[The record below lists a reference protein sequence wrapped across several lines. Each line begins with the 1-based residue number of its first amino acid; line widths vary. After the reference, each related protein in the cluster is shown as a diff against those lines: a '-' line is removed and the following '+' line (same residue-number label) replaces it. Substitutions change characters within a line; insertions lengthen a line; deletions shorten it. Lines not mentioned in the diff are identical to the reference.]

1 MGDTATTGYRS
12 IATREVLIW
21 GLAALVN
28 KLPIAMA
35 PLAFVFLAREL
46 PGGYALGA
54 TLAAVWVIAEVVGAP
69 LLGMWFSARHARAH
83 LGFGLGLG
91 AVSYAV
97 LAYGQSLPT
106 WVLFAVTFLSGFG
119 PAASPGGMRALLTNL
134 VPERD
139 APKVLSAEVVLNGL
153 VWAAA
158 PALVAV
164 LALQAGPG
172 VPMALGAA
180 LNVAAIVLV
189 CCLPKLTVTEDEES
203 RPRAGSRVR
212 TLMSAWPIYLTAA
225 ASMAMVSTMELV
237 LPALLES
244 KGMPVAAVAPL
255 LVVFWVSSVVGGFLY
270 GRRTWPGTVRAQGF
284 VVLLIT
290 ITALSLVAVV
300 PGVVAIGMTLAV
312 GGVFQSC
319 VLVTRNLSLRERL
332 PTASHTAGY
341 AIMYATTGVGYSIVA
356 VTAALVMAYASPT
369 IAILGGGAISVI
381 IALASGFAERGGVT
395 TVPRGKPVPSEE

>member
-1 MGDTATTGYRS
+1 MSDTATVGYRS
-12 IATREVLIW
+12 IATREVLVW
-21 GLAALVN
+21 GLAALAN

-46 PGGYALGA
+46 PGGYTLGA

-69 LLGMWFSARHARAH
+69 LLGMWFSPRHARIH
-83 LGFGLGLG
+83 LGCGLGLG

-97 LAYGQSLPT
+97 LGFGQSLPT
-106 WVLFAVTFLSGFG
+106 WLLFAVTFLSGFG

-139 APKVLSAEVVLNGL
+139 APKVLSAEAVLNGL

-172 VPMALGAA
+172 VPMALGAV
-180 LNVAAIVLV
+180 LDVAAVALV
-189 CCLPKLTVTEDEES
+189 FLLPELTVTDDAES
-203 RPRAGSRVR
+203 AQHTGSRAR
-212 TLMSAWPIYLTAA
+212 TLVSAWPIYLTAA

-244 KGMPVAAVAPL
+244 KGIPVATVAPL
-255 LVVFWVSSVVGGFLY
+255 LVVFWVGSVVGGFLY

-290 ITALSLVAVV
+290 ITAISLVAVL
-300 PGVVAIGMTLAV
+300 PGVVAIGATLAV
-312 GGVFQSC
+312 GGIFQSC
-319 VLVTRNLSLRERL
+319 VLVTRNLSLRRRL
-332 PTASHTAGY
+332 PAAAHTAGY

-356 VTAALVMAYASPT
+356 VTAALVMAHASPT
-369 IAILGGGAISVI
+369 VAILGGGVISVVI
-381 IALASGFAERGGVT
+381 VLASGLAERGGARAVSGD
-395 TVPRGKPVPSEE
+395 VPAG